1 MSRPMTRRY
10 LKRIGVRPEDIWPY
24 EMEEAKLRAAISSGA
39 SALSAEGRGLRATG
53 GRVSFRMT
61 AALLDEAR
69 QFQRGRV
76 TAEAVTAEAATAEAT
91 TAEATTADPSGGA
104 PEPPCQSRSGTVPEA
119 NVTVTE
125 ATAEATIT
133 EATAAPIYA
142 ASS

>member
-24 EMEEAKLRAAISSGA
+24 EMEEAKLRAA

-133 EATAAPIYA
+133 EVATPAPIYP